1 MSKVSAKK
9 HLGQHF
15 LVKPEIAFN
24 IANCAVDLVP
34 SETTIIEIGP
44 GTGALTKH
52 LEQIFPSNKL
62 LLCEIDRESIA
73 FLKEEYGFDPE
84 NLITEDILQY
94 DLGIIGGQIHIT
106 GNFPYNI
113 STQIMFKIIENLD
126 LVSGMHGMFQKEV
139 AQRICAEPGSK
150 TYGIL
155 SVLIQAYFKAEYC
168 FTVEADAFDPPPK
181 VQSGVMKM
189 TRLPQSEYPDV
200 EYETLKKVVKT
211 AFGTRRK
218 MLRNSLKEFGLTN
231 EHPLAQK
238 RPEQLSVADFCSIC
252 KELF

>member
-1 MSKVSAKK
+1 MAKVTAKK

-15 LVKPEIAFN
+15 LVKPDIAFD
-24 IANCAVDLVP
+24 IANCAVDIVQP
-34 SETTIIEIGP
+34 ETTLIEIGP

-52 LEQIFPSNKL
+52 LEQLFPNNKL

-73 FLKEEYGFDPE
+73 FLKQEYGFDPE
-84 NLITEDILQY
+84 RIITEDFLQY
-94 DLGIIGGQIHIT
+94 DLETIGTQIHIT

-113 STQIMFKIIENLD
+113 STQIMFKIIENID

-139 AQRICAEPGSK
+139 AERICAKPGSK

-189 TRLPQSEYPDV
+189 ERLDKSEFPDV
-200 EYETLKKVVKT
+200 PYEKLKKVVKS
-211 AFGTRRK
+211 AFGMRRK
-218 MLRNSLKEFGLTN
+218 MLRNSLRDFGLTN
-231 EHPLAQK
+231 EHPMAQK
-238 RPEQLSVADFCSIC
+238 RPEQLSVAEFCSIT
-252 KELF
+252 KELM